1 MAGNE
6 HLQELRKSEMEAVS
20 SLFRPGLRV
29 LEVGGGSGYQA
40 ELLASCGCHVISVD
54 VADSSTHVPIH
65 FAVHRYDGMRL
76 PFGDQSFDAVFSSN
90 VLEHI
95 AHLHE
100 VLRETRRVVKND
112 GFHVHI
118 VPSSAW
124 RYWTIVSH
132 YPYLLK
138 RVLSGSKVE
147 RGQNNLAFSTLL
159 VRKAGAT

>member
-118 VPSSAW
+118 VPSSA
-124 RYWTIVSH
+124 
-132 YPYLLK
+132 
-138 RVLSGSKVE
+138 
-147 RGQNNLAFSTLL
+147 
-159 VRKAGAT
+159 